1 MRAATVLLAAF
12 AVIFFSSGLQCRAQ
26 IEKNGG
32 ELQQQRL
39 NSFTEEEMSI
49 LQSLWIG
56 SLPHLPEDSSNV
68 VFDNPDAVQFGKKL
82 FSDVRFSANNK
93 ISCATCHKAEVTFTD
108 NEPLAVG
115 ISTSTRRSMPLV
127 GLAYF

>member
-1 MRAATVLLAAF
+1 MRAATVLLAEF

-49 LQSLWIG
+49 LQSLRIG
-56 SLPHLPEDSSNV
+56 SLPHLPEE
-68 VFDNPDAVQFGKKL
+68 PPQML
-82 FSDVRFSANNK
+82 FLIIPMLFNLVKNYFPMSVSAQIIK
-93 ISCATCHKAEVTFTD
+93 YLAPPVTK
-108 NEPLAVG
+108 P
-115 ISTSTRRSMPLV
+115 R
-127 GLAYF
+127 